1 MKMQDPK
8 LNTFTMLCMR
18 YMSPVVHLDTIVED
32 YFTHMDVKTARKKA
46 NFHQLPF
53 PAFKLEQ
60 STKAPCIVRL
70 EVFAI
75 YLDKQFA
82 LLRHDFDAMNS

>member
-1 MKMQDPK
+1 MRDPK

-18 YMSPVVHLDTIVED
+18 YVSLVVQLGTIVED

-53 PAFKLEQ
+53 PTFKLEP
-60 STKAPCIVRL
+60 SAKAPWMVRL
-70 EVFAI
+70 EDFAI
-75 YLDKQFA
+75 YLDRQYA
-82 LLRHDFDAMNS
+82 LHRQDYDAMNR

>member
-60 STKAPCIVRL
+60 STKAPWMVRL
-70 EVFAI
+70 EDFAI
-75 YLDKQFA
+75 YLDQQYA
-82 LLRHDFDAMNS
+82 LHRHDYDAMTS